1 MQKLYKPTIY
11 VKDIFSINYPAL
23 KKKKIKYLLFDID
36 NTIADNKTKEP
47 EEKVIQLFEKLKNEE
62 FHVILLTNALPH
74 RALRFARKLNVKAYY
89 LACKPASFNYKR
101 IKKELKIKDI
111 EIAAI
116 GDQLLTDIKGANKQ
130 KITSI
135 LVDKIS
141 NNESIITK
149 INRRRENRRIKKYNL
164 LKRGEYYE

>member
-1 MQKLYKPTIY
+1 MHELYKPTIY
-11 VKDIFSINYPAL
+11 AKNIYSINYTAL
-23 KKKKIKYLLFDID
+23 KKQKIKYLFFDID
-36 NTIADNKTKEP
+36 NTIADSKGKEP
-47 EEKVIQLFEKLKNEE
+47 DDKVIQLFENLKKEG
-62 FHVILLTNALPH
+62 FSIILLTNALPH
-74 RALRFARKLNVKAYY
+74 RALKFARKLKVKAYY
-89 LACKPASFNYKR
+89 LACKPTSINYKR
-101 IKKELKIKDI
+101 IRKALNLNHT

-149 INRRRENRRIKKYNL
+149 LNRKRENKLIQKYNL